1 MRALRTVPA
10 PGTPDA
16 LDDDVSLRPA
26 GRLTSMASRLQEQ
39 LAEFTEGL
47 AKQDAILSE
56 GQDEC
61 ARITDEQRRVNL
73 DFSAN
78 VVKIL
83 GEQKEL
89 VEQGK
94 QRLETQ
100 RSTLRA
106 VNAERDDLLVEKEN
120 LAASVAEAHTT
131 IAKKEEEL
139 GVVREAQA
147 LLEREIKSKDAQ
159 LKQTE
164 SEVAA
169 LHEENAKLLD
179 DLENKNASVDAA
191 EGVRGELAERNEELR
206 AQLRAAESARAEAD
220 ENISRLMRANASL
233 EEEIAAGE
241 SAVAALQE
249 QTRESFEQMT
259 LDREQLVERNRALAE
274 QMTESQTRL
283 DVVRAEAEAIIKE
296 EQERNEALERRHE
309 ETLAELE
316 KIGGDAALRPM
327 LIETQQQLLRERERA
342 AALREQ
348 NRELEEAAEAVE
360 RRKREQEGKLELLNR
375 SLADFEK
382 NREQSA
388 EAMGPGFQGLD
399 LSDDGRSVAGYSD
412 LASVVSEI
420 PNPNDVDGKAA
431 AARRAK
437 AAQNKIKFDAVKAQ
451 RNQFKAGLKA
461 AQEEIERMRAEMQT
475 VEALKNKSPRSR
487 KTCSSERRA
496 RRARERT
503 QHRGRDASRSPN
515 QRTTTETV
523 ADSEGATLVKRS
535 SSREKVRDLFF
546 CTFK

>member
-1 MRALRTVPA
+1 MVFGLGGGNKAAAPAPAPAPPTPASDSKALAAVETPPPAEVRALRTVPA

-475 VEALKNKSPRSR
+475 VEALKK
-487 KTCSSERRA
+487 
-496 RRARERT
+496 
-503 QHRGRDASRSPN
+503 Q
-515 QRTTTETV
+515 V
-523 ADSEGATLVKRS
+523 AALQENMFV
-535 SSREKVRDLFF
+535 
-546 CTFK
+546 

>member
-1 MRALRTVPA
+1 
-10 PGTPDA
+10 
-16 LDDDVSLRPA
+16 
-26 GRLTSMASRLQEQ
+26 
-39 LAEFTEGL
+39 
-47 AKQDAILSE
+47 
-56 GQDEC
+56 
-61 ARITDEQRRVNL
+61 
-73 DFSAN
+73 
-78 VVKIL
+78 
-83 GEQKEL
+83 
-89 VEQGK
+89 
-94 QRLETQ
+94 
-100 RSTLRA
+100 
-106 VNAERDDLLVEKEN
+106 
-120 LAASVAEAHTT
+120 
-131 IAKKEEEL
+131 
-139 GVVREAQA
+139 
-147 LLEREIKSKDAQ
+147 
-159 LKQTE
+159 
-164 SEVAA
+164 VAA

-191 EGVRGELAERNEELR
+191 EGVRGELAERNEGLR

-461 AQEEIERMRAEMQT
+461 AQEEIERMREEMQT
-475 VEALKNKSPRSR
+475 VEALKK
-487 KTCSSERRA
+487 
-496 RRARERT
+496 
-503 QHRGRDASRSPN
+503 Q
-515 QRTTTETV
+515 V
-523 ADSEGATLVKRS
+523 AALQENMFV
-535 SSREKVRDLFF
+535 
-546 CTFK
+546 